1 MRRLSIAT
9 LAFLLLAIATV
20 PAYAASKAAKADPLT
35 AVYLKRQDLQA
46 LFDPRTFAA
55 VPQAATSL
63 VNLKD
68 WAKQTGWRE
77 EKSLK
82 SYAPKIAAPR
92 LRANASPAPE
102 VATAAYV
109 VIDRKTG
116 LILAQK
122 EASTPRRIASLT
134 KLATAAVVLG
144 KKIPVGKIQP
154 ITAADK
160 VGGSALNA
168 KDGSRFTVNDL
179 FYAVFLAS
187 ANDAAN
193 ALAGATKLT
202 REKFV
207 AAMNN
212 QAKDLGLGRTV
223 FADPTGINDGNIST
237 PREFAL
243 LADYAFGLPA
253 VRKYSLTAKRTL
265 RIVGTKKY
273 FTVKNT
279 NAMLWKPEFDDI
291 IVTGGK
297 TGYLGADGG
306 WNLAVGLRDAKDKKR
321 PEILLILF
329 GNETLK
335 QEEADAEAL
344 ARWAWENHE
353 WKLVK

>member
-1 MRRLSIAT
+1 MV
-9 LAFLLLAIATV
+9 LAIAV
-20 PAYAASKAAKADPLT
+20 GPAYAANKVAKPDPLT
-35 AVYLKRQDLQA
+35 AVYLKRPDLQA
-46 LFDPRTFAA
+46 LFDPKTFTTK
-55 VPQAATSL
+55 PQADTSL

-77 EKSLK
+77 EKTLK
-82 SYAPKIAAPR
+82 SYAPKIATPR
-92 LRANASPAPE
+92 PKANAVQAPE
-102 VATAAYV
+102 VTTASYI

-122 EASTPRRIASLT
+122 EAGVPRRIASLA
-134 KLATAAVVLG
+134 KLATATVVLD
-144 KKIPVGKIQP
+144 KKVSTGKIQP
-154 ITAADK
+154 ITSADK
-160 VGGSALNA
+160 VGGSALNV

-193 ALAGATKLT
+193 ALADATKLT

-207 AAMNN
+207 AAMNSR
-212 QAKDLGLGRTV
+212 AKTLGLSRTV

-253 VRKYSLTAKRTL
+253 IKKYALTAKRTL

-273 FTVKNT
+273 FTIKNT
-279 NAMLWKPEFDDI
+279 NAMLWKPEFDDLL
-291 IVTGGK
+291 VTGGK

-306 WNLAVGLRDAKDKKR
+306 WNLAVGLRDAKNRKR
-321 PEILLILF
+321 PEILLVLF

-353 WKLVK
+353 WKIVK